1 MFWELLGDPEI
12 KEEEDK
18 KQKLVTATK
27 KGSAVLDEYIWDQ
40 VKSQYH
46 VLQKVKERSC
56 LLTDSNFIYV

>member
-1 MFWELLGDPEI
+1 MFWELLVAPEI

-27 KGSAVLDEYIWDQ
+27 KGSAVLDEYISDQ

-46 VLQKVKERSC
+46 VLQKVKERSY